1 MLLGSTS
8 SNKSNK
14 QTKSNKVANLDSIRN
29 DQAKINR
36 EKLDAKVIDASLKKY
51 SSLLSE
57 DRMLQNQAIIMEV
70 IIKFY
75 FQYFKLT
82 IKNYSRFEILNQVV

>member
-1 MLLGSTS
+1 LLLGSTS